1 MGDTTKILLVD
12 DEIPLLETLEYNLKK
27 EGYEVYKG
35 TDGLQ
40 ALELAQAHEPELIVL
55 DLMLPQMDGLSVCR
69 TLRRQGVSV
78 PIIMLTARAGE
89 VDKIVGLDSGA
100 DDYVTKPFSLGEF
113 MARVRA
119 ALRRSPLAAKDRLTS
134 GNLTLDLISRRA
146 TKDDQEVT
154 LSHKEFD
161 LLAELMRHRG
171 AVLTRESLLERV
183 WGFDYYGDSRTVDVH
198 IRWLRSKI
206 ETDASN
212 PLRIQT
218 VRGVGYRFEE

>member
-1 MGDTTKILLVD
+1 MGETSKILVVD

-27 EGYEVYKG
+27 EGYEVFKG

-40 ALELAQAHEPELIVL
+40 ALALAEAHVPDLIVL

-69 TLRRQGVSV
+69 TLRRDGVSV

-100 DDYVTKPFSLGEF
+100 DDYITKPFSLGEF

-119 ALRRSPLAAKDRLTS
+119 ALRRTPLTAKDRLTS

-146 TKDDQEVT
+146 TLDEQEVT

-183 WGFDYYGDSRTVDVH
+183 WGFDFYGDSRTVDVH
-198 IRWLRSKI
+198 IRWLRSKVEI
-206 ETDASN
+206 DPSN
-212 PLRIQT
+212 PERIQT